1 MKKILVPVDF
11 SDPANWAVETAA
23 FVAERADATVIL
35 LHIVEQPTSISFNVE
50 GQVDTSQWEDKLFT
64 FKLIERNKKQLA
76 DLAGRLKARGI
87 VVEEVLR
94 MGNPYHGIKTVITD
108 QKVDLIVM
116 GTSGRSKLEE
126 ILVGSNTE
134 KVVRHAKC
142 PVLTVH
148 KKPGLSGFKNIVYAT
163 SMSDNESGFAKVI
176 KEVQEIFSS
185 TIHIVRINT
194 PTNFRADD
202 EVKRLMEAFA
212 KKLHLKNY
220 TLNVFGDYSEEEG
233 IIHFAS
239 SLNADLIGL
248 ATHGRTGF
256 GQVLARS
263 IAEDVANHS
272 SRPVLT
278 YVTKA

>member
-11 SDPANWAVETAA
+11 SDPANWAVDTAA

-35 LHIVEQPTSISFNVE
+35 LHIVEQPTSESFNVE
-50 GQVDTSQWEDKLFT
+50 GQVDNSLWEDKLFT
-64 FKLIERNKKQLA
+64 FKLIERNKKQLGE
-76 DLAGRLKARGI
+76 LAGRLKARGI
-87 VVEEVLR
+87 VVKEQLR
-94 MGNPYHGIKTVITD
+94 MGNPYHGIKTVTTD
-108 QKVDLIVM
+108 QSVDLIVM

-126 ILVGSNTE
+126 ILIGSNTE

-148 KKPGLSGFKNIVYAT
+148 KKLGLGGFKNIVYAT
-163 SMSDNESGFAKVI
+163 SMSENESGFAKVF
-176 KEVQEIFSS
+176 KEVQDIFSS

-194 PTNFRADD
+194 PANFRPDV
-202 EVKRLMEAFA
+202 EVKRLLDVFA

-220 TLNVFGDYSEEEG
+220 TLNVFNDYSEEEG

-239 SLNADLIGL
+239 SLDADLIGM
-248 ATHGRTGF
+248 ATHGRSAFAQT
-256 GQVLARS
+256 LARS

-272 SRPVLT
+272 SQPVLT

>member
-11 SDPANWAVETAA
+11 SDPSIWAIETAA
-23 FVAERADATVIL
+23 FVAERAHASVIL
-35 LHIVEQPTSISFNVE
+35 LHIVEQPTSVSFNVE
-50 GQVDTSQWEDKLFT
+50 GQVDVSQWEDKLFT

-76 DLAGRLKARGI
+76 ELAGRLKTRGI
-87 VVEEVLR
+87 AVSEELR
-94 MGNPYHGIKTVITD
+94 MGNPYHGIKTVISD
-108 QKVDLIVM
+108 QPVDLIVM

-148 KKPGLSGFKNIVYAT
+148 KKPGLEAFKNIVYAT
-163 SMSDNESGFAKVI
+163 SMSENESGFAQVL
-176 KEVQEIFSS
+176 KEVQEIFNS
-185 TIHIVRINT
+185 TIHVVRINT
-194 PTNFRADD
+194 PANFKPDVD
-202 EVKRLMEAFA
+202 VKRLMDVFA
-212 KKLHLKNY
+212 KRLRLKDY
-220 TLNVFGDYSEEEG
+220 TLNVFNDYSEEEG
-233 IIHFAS
+233 IIHFATAID
-239 SLNADLIGL
+239 ADLIGM

-256 GQVLARS
+256 AQTLARS

>member
-11 SDPANWAVETAA
+11 SDPSIWAVETAA

-35 LHIVEQPTSISFNVE
+35 LHIVEQPTAISFNVE
-50 GQVDTSQWEDKLFT
+50 GQVDVSQWEDKLFT
-64 FKLIERNKKQLA
+64 FKLIERDKKQLA
-76 DLAGRLKARGI
+76 DFAGRLKTRGI
-87 VVEEVLR
+87 VVEEQLR
-94 MGNPYHGIKTVITD
+94 MGNPYHGIKTTIAE
-108 QKVDLIVM
+108 QSVDLIVM

-134 KVVRHAKC
+134 KVVRHATC

-148 KKPGLSGFKNIVYAT
+148 KKPGLGGFKNVVYAT
-163 SMSDNESGFAKVI
+163 SMSENESGFAKVL

-185 TIHIVRINT
+185 IIHIVRINT
-194 PTNFRADD
+194 PSNFRADT
-202 EVKRLMEAFA
+202 EVKKLMEIFA

-220 TLNVFGDYSEEEG
+220 TLNVFSDYSEEEG

-239 SLNADLIGL
+239 SLDADLIGL

-256 GQVLARS
+256 SQVLAKS

-278 YVTKA
+278 YVTRA